1 MTTVERRELWTSR
14 LFAGAVI
21 CAAVYLSAR
30 AFIPFAILMIG
41 GQANV

>member
-1 MTTVERRELWTSR
+1 MTAGERRELWISR

-21 CAAVYLSAR
+21 CAAVYLTAR
-30 AFIPFAILMIG
+30 AFIPFAILLIG